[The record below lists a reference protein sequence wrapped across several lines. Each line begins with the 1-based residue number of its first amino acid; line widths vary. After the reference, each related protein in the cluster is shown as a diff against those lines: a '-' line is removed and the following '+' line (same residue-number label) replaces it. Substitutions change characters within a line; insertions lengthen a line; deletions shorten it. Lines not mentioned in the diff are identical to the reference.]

1 MNHKKKKW
9 PDPLCNIYK
18 LYFEAAIRVFDHY
31 VGLALKGLT
40 TIGLIEEK
48 QQGICVH
55 SDLIL
60 GLQQI

>member
-18 LYFEAAIRVFDHY
+18 LYFEAAVRVFDHY

-40 TIGLIEEK
+40 TIGLI
-48 QQGICVH
+48 
-55 SDLIL
+55 
-60 GLQQI
+60 